1 MVKVLYEVISDMSSG
16 LPPMY
21 DSLGSTDPR
30 RAVDRPG
37 GEVADDQPVR
47 NALRAQTGTEE

>member
-1 MVKVLYEVISDMSSG
+1 VVKVLYEVISDMSSG

-30 RAVDRPG
+30 RAVD
-37 GEVADDQPVR
+37 DQ
-47 NALRAQTGTEE
+47 EEE